1 MSEIEKQQE
10 LRSRIEEE
18 MKPSEGWWRSDTAES
33 FNQVANKLIAGGFSV
48 DDAFD
53 IIQTIY
59 GATKEEYGD

>member
-33 FNQVANKLIAGGFSV
+33 FNQVANKLIAGGSLPTLPPTDSGQGGV
-48 DDAFD
+48 LC
-53 IIQTIY
+53 IIV
-59 GATKEEYGD
+59 G